1 MTNNRKQERLLNLM
15 LRSFRR
21 YHLFHEFN
29 KLNLQTNRV
38 ALVRDRDKINGAFL
52 LLKRFKNRLK
62 AFDEAMQALDRSKVD
77 MKEFQKL
84 SQSLD
89 FSRSETIFKDMVALV
104 DSNSKSFETKL

>member
-1 MTNNRKQERLLNLM
+1 MRLGLIPVGRARIVVPHIVAVTMLDGKQERLLNLM

-62 AFDEAMQALDRSKVD
+62 AFDEAM
-77 MKEFQKL
+77 
-84 SQSLD
+84 
-89 FSRSETIFKDMVALV
+89 
-104 DSNSKSFETKL
+104 